1 MRSFSDYHP
10 IVIAVWFFSVTG
22 VAMFCN
28 HPPLMAIALCGGV
41 LFFGVRNGLSHGRTH
56 LYFGLL
62 FAVLA
67 LANPLISHNGKTVLF
82 VLDHNPITLEA
93 VLYGLNS
100 AAMIVGVLYFF
111 RSFSQIMTSE
121 KLLCIT
127 GALSPKLSLVLSMA
141 LRSVPMF
148 GKQSR
153 KIADSQ
159 KAMGLFSEDNIID
172 DIRGR
177 MRIFSILITWALE
190 NGIVTADSMA
200 ARGYGTGRRTQMR
213 RARFFAADW
222 LFLGLTLGLV
232 SLCSAAVG
240 AGRLKFEFYP
250 QLRAASP
257 GFLGIAGI
265 FAYAVLVMLPLINET
280 GVKLKWKRLMSEI

>member
-28 HPPLMAIALCGGV
+28 YPPLMAIALCGGV
-41 LFFGVRNGLSHGRTH
+41 AFFAMKNGASHGRTH
-56 LYFGLL
+56 LYFWLL
-62 FAVLA
+62 FLVLA
-67 LANPLISHNGKTVLF
+67 LINPLISHNGRTVLF
-82 VLDHNPITLEA
+82 VIDNSPITLEA
-93 VLYGLNS
+93 LLYGLNS

-111 RSFSQIMTSE
+111 RSFTQIMTSE

-148 GKQSR
+148 SKHWR

-159 KAMGLFSEDNIID
+159 KAMGLFCEDNIID
-172 DIRGR
+172 DIPGR
-177 MRIFSILITWALE
+177 MRIFSILNTWALE

-200 ARGYGTGRRTQMR
+200 ARGYGTGKRTQMR
-213 RARFFAADW
+213 RVAFFAADW
-222 LFLGLTLGLV
+222 IFLLLTAALV
-232 SLCSAAVG
+232 SLCAAAVG
-240 AGRLKFEFYP
+240 TGCLSFEFYP
-250 QLRAASP
+250 EISASSL
-257 GFLGIAGI
+257 GALGIAGI
-265 FAYAVLVMLPLINET
+265 CAYAALVMLPIINEM
-280 GVKLKWKRLMSEI
+280 GVKLKWRYLMSEI